1 MANITLTDVIEHDDF
16 IFALCTF
23 IDEFRRASAKQEM
36 IASPPLSI
44 DTRQENLCMLAGAV
58 HKLSNDYGIPMPDW
72 VNDPK
77 YIMPYPVFA
86 FNTKS
91 AEYQQY
97 LVEDTPYEFSS
108 KNMYVGSNAID
119 RV

>member
-1 MANITLTDVIEHDDF
+1 MADITLTDVLEHEDF

-23 IDEFRRASAKQEM
+23 VDEFKRTSDKYKM
-36 IASPPLSI
+36 IACPPLTSEAES
-44 DTRQENLCMLAGAV
+44 ENLCMLAGAA
-58 HKLSNDYGIPMPDW
+58 HKLANDYGIPIPDW
-72 VNDPK
+72 ISDPK

-86 FNTKS
+86 SNTKNE
-91 AEYQQY
+91 EYQQY